1 MTVTDLLE
9 RAGISRRRLATSAGV
24 GVATLCD
31 WLNRGRRPRNWS
43 MFRASVGRAL
53 AAALPDIPAA
63 EILDALD
70 DYTSSAPAPKTGAEE
85 EDTMLLSK
93 QRLDLTTR
101 KAFGLSCDPLA
112 EPESPEDIYL
122 PPSVSDVRSA
132 LYDAAVNG
140 NFLAIVGE
148 SGSGKSILLLELEE
162 RLKALGDEVT
172 LIKPHTLS
180 MSSAP
185 GGKMLRAGHIAEA
198 VINSLSPK
206 ASIPSSPEM
215 RYRKMHKLLIESRE
229 AGRKHCL
236 IIDEAHDLHPQTLKA
251 LKRFWELRDGMKR
264 LLSIILTGQ
273 TELGRLL
280 GNTAADVRE
289 VVQRC
294 DVLSLPA
301 LDNIGE
307 FLRFRFRRSGL
318 DLADYFT
325 SDAIEAME
333 KELYVARNSQG
344 RGVFYGYPLA
354 VSNLAVAALKCAA
367 ALGEDKVSAGVI
379 RQIKR

>member
-1 MTVTDLLE
+1 
-9 RAGISRRRLATSAGV
+9 
-24 GVATLCD
+24 
-31 WLNRGRRPRNWS
+31 
-43 MFRASVGRAL
+43 
-53 AAALPDIPAA
+53 
-63 EILDALD
+63 
-70 DYTSSAPAPKTGAEE
+70 
-85 EDTMLLSK
+85 
-93 QRLDLTTR
+93 
-101 KAFGLSCDPLA
+101 
-112 EPESPEDIYL
+112 
-122 PPSVSDVRSA
+122 
-132 LYDAAVNG
+132 
-140 NFLAIVGE
+140 
-148 SGSGKSILLLELEE
+148 
-162 RLKALGDEVT
+162 
-172 LIKPHTLS
+172 
-180 MSSAP
+180 
-185 GGKMLRAGHIAEA
+185 
-198 VINSLSPK
+198 
-206 ASIPSSPEM
+206 
-215 RYRKMHKLLIESRE
+215 MHKLLIESRE

-294 DVLSLPA
+294 DVLLLPA

-354 VSNLAVAALKCAA
+354 VSNLGRCRAQVRGGTGGKQGFRRSYQADQTLKTPI
-367 ALGEDKVSAGVI
+367 GSGFYY
-379 RQIKR
+379 